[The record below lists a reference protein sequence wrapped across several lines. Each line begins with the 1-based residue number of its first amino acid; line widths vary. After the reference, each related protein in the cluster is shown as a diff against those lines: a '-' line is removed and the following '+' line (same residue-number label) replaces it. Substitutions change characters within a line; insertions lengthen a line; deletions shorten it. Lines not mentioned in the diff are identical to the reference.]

1 METSNLAF
9 LKHTALAQD
18 WREVDLSERENR
30 PGYLLSDNYNSQIFE
45 TYQEALE
52 AMDEWLLRDP
62 KCGHLAR

>member
-18 WREVDLSERENR
+18 YREVDLSETQDRS
-30 PGYLLSDNYNSQIFE
+30 GYLLGDNYNSQLFS
-45 TYQEALE
+45 TYQGALE